1 MELNTIILAS
11 EKILPGQDTTLGPEY
26 KDVPMGT
33 MFGEYVLM
41 HSVVIGSMLL
51 IAFLFEKIIDKVKIH
66 PVMRVLSIIGE
77 ITLISL
83 PPLFIYDLPQ
93 MIPTIVLLVL
103 LGLFSLIICAIC
115 KLGESNTSSIRKI
128 IIYSSIIIIW
138 VLRWFNL

>member
-41 HSVVIGSMLL
+41 HLVVVGSMLL

>member
-41 HSVVIGSMLL
+41 HLVVIGSMLL

-115 KLGESNTSSIRKI
+115 KLEESSTSSIRKI

>member
-1 MELNTIILAS
+1 MKLNTIILAS

-33 MFGEYVLM
+33 MFVEYLLI
-41 HSVVIGSMLL
+41 HLVVIGFMLL

-83 PPLFIYDLPQ
+83 PPLFIYNLPQ

-115 KLGESNTSSIRKI
+115 KLGESSTSSIRKI

-138 VLRWFNL
+138 ALRWFNL

>member
-41 HSVVIGSMLL
+41 HLAVVGSMLL

>member
-33 MFGEYVLM
+33 MFGEYVLI
-41 HSVVIGSMLL
+41 HLVVVGSMLL

-115 KLGESNTSSIRKI
+115 KLRESGTSSIRKI

-138 VLRWFNL
+138 VLRWFSL

>member
-1 MELNTIILAS
+1 MELNTSILAS

-41 HSVVIGSMLL
+41 HLVVVGSMLL